1 MHCLSHLS
9 MVLIFFLKKKN
20 EYFDAGGSHG
30 LDESEQNI
38 GKIKVK
44 SSERQTRTS
53 E

>member
-9 MVLIFFLKKKN
+9 MVLIFFKKKN

-30 LDESEQNI
+30 LDGSEQNI

>member
-1 MHCLSHLS
+1 MYALPESSQHG
-9 MVLIFFLKKKN
+9 FNLKKKN

-30 LDESEQNI
+30 LDGSEQNI

-44 SSERQTRTS
+44 SSQRQTRTS

>member
-1 MHCLSHLS
+1 MFALPESSQHGFNF
-9 MVLIFFLKKKN
+9 FFLN

-30 LDESEQNI
+30 LDGREQNI